1 MTEPLDGLAPEE
13 LRRLGSIV
21 ANICASGAK
30 LDRREAKDC
39 NPDLAAALDSVF
51 AGLDAWSAPNPS
63 SLPLSEFSRSVDSL
77 VEPGTADPE
86 NLCPGFLVIP
96 AMDSRL
102 VSGFRLVK
110 RIGSGGSGV
119 VYQAQLPSE
128 VHGQPDVAL
137 KLLRRGDRLDVS
149 QRVRD
154 AQILKGLDH
163 PNLVRVYAAGESIGL
178 GPFVAT
184 EFVEGSNLGDWLDAN
199 GPLDEREAAEVV
211 RTLALALNA
220 AHGRGIVHCDVTPR
234 NVFGCLQTLNP
245 SRLKIGD
252 FGLSRFVPSDVGTAT
267 GSRDTGGTVGYMA
280 PEQYW
285 GKPSHRSDLYALGAM
300 LIRLTAPRKAD
311 FLSDEQART
320 LHSLCG
326 WSAFPL
332 DAGERRRQVYEAFHD
347 LGLCEPADAVRDP
360 QLRDP
365 REVHGLRARRPVR
378 DRRPAGGGPHRV
390 DRASAD
396 TACVLCL
403 PAAGTVAHV
412 DRSLPRAREF

>member
-1 MTEPLDGLAPEE
+1 M
-13 LRRLGSIV
+13 
-21 ANICASGAK
+21 
-30 LDRREAKDC
+30 
-39 NPDLAAALDSVF
+39 
-51 AGLDAWSAPNPS
+51 
-63 SLPLSEFSRSVDSL
+63 DSL
-77 VEPGTADPE
+77 VEPGTTDPE

-96 AMDSRL
+96 TMDSRL

-154 AQILKGLDH
+154 VQILKGLDH
-163 PNLVRVYAAGESIGL
+163 PDLVRVYAAGESLGL

-199 GPLDEREAAEVV
+199 GPLDERDAAEVV

-234 NVFGCLQTLNP
+234 NVFGCLQSLNP

-326 WSAFPL
+326 WSAFAL
-332 DAGERRRQVYEAFHD
+332 DAGERRRQVYEAFRD
-347 LGLCEPADAVRDP
+347 LGLMEPADVVRDP
-360 QLRDP
+360 QLRTVLAKCLAFEQGD
-365 REVHGLRARRPVR
+365 RYETADQLAGDLTAWLERRPVQHAR
-378 DRRPAGGGPHRV
+378 YEYRPLERLRMLTDRCRERENFEDHSQLWGLACLAVGTSAVVTSSLCTVLVLLGATPPGRGHGRRWSMSLLAG
-390 DRASAD
+390 
-396 TACVLCL
+396 
-403 PAAGTVAHV
+403 
-412 DRSLPRAREF
+412 